1 MLTDKL
7 GQEITV
13 GMYVIKPWNGVFDL
27 GRVIKVGEDRFTYE
41 YRVEHF
47 TSGRTI
53 QSVCKVPNR
62 CLVIPE
68 IMANY
73 WSILDF

>member
-13 GMYVIKPWNGVFDL
+13 GMYVIKPWDGTFDL

-41 YRVEHF
+41 YHNEHCGG
-47 TSGRTI
+47 TV

>member
-13 GMYVIKPWNGVFDL
+13 GMYVIKPWDGVFDL

-41 YRVEHF
+41 YHNEYHA
-47 TSGRTI
+47 GRMM
-53 QSVCKVPNR
+53 QSVCKVPDR
-62 CLVIPE
+62 CLAVPE
-68 IMANY
+68 ILVNY